1 MLPCRSKNVSTG
13 RALLVSCGAIAL
25 CWGLVGCASQDKTP
39 ATATDLAAN
48 SEVLQ
53 EKAVPD
59 GAFREHVL
67 ARCLEPENVPAATEK
82 YLAQCAAMF
91 REGSGSDGMIEM
103 EIGLSSGHRHPLML
117 MTLGQLYLLAGQG
130 NPDLLPV
137 EGPAADLG
145 SYDLNKPRLL
155 KRANNLLKEAL
166 VERPNDAAIDYLLAD
181 VARTGGNMQEAAA
194 WMQSAHQKCTGG
206 RSFRMLR
213 MYQQLYEYPPRHSGG
228 PAPEYPQ
235 AAVNAG
241 VSGDVILDLLL
252 SPAGE
257 VRQYEVVAS
266 PGKTLTSAAWQS
278 LQKGEF
284 EAARV
289 GKYGVWS
296 WLRVTTAFNL
306 SS

>member
-1 MLPCRSKNVSTG
+1 MLRSRIDLMFFV
-13 RALLVSCGAIAL
+13 RPILL
-25 CWGLVGCASQDKTP
+25 WGLGSLICLGVVGCASSNKAPRSAADP
-39 ATATDLAAN
+39 AAISGAMKEIVA
-48 SEVLQ
+48 
-53 EKAVPD
+53 PD
-59 GAFREHVL
+59 GVFREHVL
-67 ARCLEPENVPAATEK
+67 TRCLVPEDVPTATEK
-82 YLAQCAAMF
+82 YLAACAAMF

-103 EIGLSSGHRHPLML
+103 ELGLSSGHRHPLML

-145 SYDLNKPRLL
+145 SYALNKPRLL
-155 KRANNLLKEAL
+155 ARAKKLLDEAG
-166 VERPNDAAIDYLLAD
+166 EGRPDDGAVDYLLAD
-181 VARTGGNMQEAAA
+181 VARAGGKLDEASA
-194 WMQSAHQKCTGG
+194 WTLSAQQKCTGG

-213 MYQQLYEYPPRHSGG
+213 MYQQLYEYPPRHRGG

-241 VSGDVILDLLL
+241 VAGEVVLDLLL

-266 PGKTLTSAAWQS
+266 PGKSLTRAAWQS
-278 LQKGEF
+278 LQNGDF

-306 SS
+306 TS